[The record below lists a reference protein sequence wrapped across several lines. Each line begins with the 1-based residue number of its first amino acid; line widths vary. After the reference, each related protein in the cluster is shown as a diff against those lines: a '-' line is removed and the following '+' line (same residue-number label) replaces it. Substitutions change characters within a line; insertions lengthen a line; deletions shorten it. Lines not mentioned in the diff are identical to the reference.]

1 MKTHLPLDSASSHPL
16 VTDLAATQTSIPA
29 GRFVPP
35 FQNDSSKVTMRLFGR
50 SDQNLLTFGRV
61 HFDAMEDN
69 ANFLEPR
76 PSQATFG
83 SALDAFAEDCAEVMA
98 LKSALTAAVA
108 RKNAR
113 REALIKQLDRRAG
126 YVQSIAYGNKQVILS
141 SALGVQ
147 RARQAVGPLP
157 PPSGLQVV
165 PGISEGTV
173 TLTWDK
179 VKHALLYYLEY
190 GVEGE
195 EPVQLSLS
203 GRRKK
208 KLTLRRLGAMYVF
221 RIATAGTSGQSN
233 WSAPVRRIAG

>member
-1 MKTHLPLDSASSHPL
+1 
-16 VTDLAATQTSIPA
+16 
-29 GRFVPP
+29 
-35 FQNDSSKVTMRLFGR
+35 
-50 SDQNLLTFGRV
+50 
-61 HFDAMEDN
+61 
-69 ANFLEPR
+69 
-76 PSQATFG
+76 
-83 SALDAFAEDCAEVMA
+83 
-98 LKSALTAAVA
+98 
-108 RKNAR
+108 
-113 REALIKQLDRRAG
+113 
-126 YVQSIAYGNKQVILS
+126 VQSIAYGNKRVILS

-179 VKHALLYYLEY
+179 VKHALLYFLEY

-195 EPVQLSLS
+195 KPVQIPLS

-208 KLTLRRLGAMYVF
+208 KLTLPRLGATYVF
-221 RIATAGTSGQSN
+221 RMATSGTSGQSN